1 MPSTPE
7 GGRKCMG
14 GAAALPE
21 KPKKGRS
28 DKQKIIDVDCQIDRS
43 TVEKKMHERMTAGE
57 P

>member
-1 MPSTPE
+1 
-7 GGRKCMG
+7 MG
-14 GAAALPE
+14 GASASPTDPE
-21 KPKKGRS
+21 KGRS